1 MNPWVLS
8 IIAAVALI
16 VVAGIVCRALAGWV
30 VAYIAGIAAV
40 LALGLAL
47 SAALTEMFQVSVLPV
62 VMLPTFVFAMFFG
75 PPLGN
80 WFFRRVA
87 GWGSEDVEQHQPDS
101 RRRAG

>member
-8 IIAAVALI
+8 IIAVVAL
-16 VVAGIVCRALAGWV
+16 VVGAGIVCRALAGWV
-30 VAYIAGIAAV
+30 VAYAAGILAV
-40 LALGLAL
+40 LAMGVAL
-47 SAALTEMFQVSVLPV
+47 SVVLTELFQVSVLPV
-62 VMLPTFVFAMFFG
+62 VMLPAFVFAMFFG

-87 GWGSEDVEQHQPDS
+87 GWGSEDIEQRQPDG